1 MMKFAVM
8 VLCSLLTLSFANAQK
23 EKVLGIWHT
32 PEKEAKMNFYLDD
45 GKLYGK
51 IIWASKSEALDIEN
65 PDPALR
71 DRKIVG
77 LDLFQ
82 GFEWDSDDAEWE
94 NGKVYDPKSG
104 KTYDC
109 VVTIDE
115 NNEDQLNIRG
125 YIMGMRWLGRSET
138 FTRVK

>member
-1 MMKFAVM
+1 MIKFAVM
-8 VLCSLLTLSFANAQK
+8 VMCSLLTLNFAKAQK
-23 EKVLGIWHT
+23 EKVLGTWYT
-32 PEKEAKMNFYLDD
+32 PEKEAKMNFYLND
-45 GKLYGK
+45 GKLFGK
-51 IIWASKSEALDIEN
+51 IISAKKSEALDIEN